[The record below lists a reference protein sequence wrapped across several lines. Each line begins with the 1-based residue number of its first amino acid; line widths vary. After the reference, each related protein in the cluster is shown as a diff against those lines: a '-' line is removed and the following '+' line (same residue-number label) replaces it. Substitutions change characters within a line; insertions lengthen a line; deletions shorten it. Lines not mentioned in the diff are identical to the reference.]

1 MGENLRTALP
11 ILMLVVGIA
20 MIAYAAFRQYV
31 ALPEEHTRK
40 QVGLRVTLG
49 CGGIALL
56 LLGSR
61 FLP

>member
-1 MGENLRTALP
+1 MGENLRAALP
-11 ILMLVVGIA
+11 IIGLIGGIA
-20 MIAYAAFRQYV
+20 MVGYAAFLQYV

-40 QVGLRVTLG
+40 QVGLRVALG
-49 CGGIALL
+49 CFGIALL